1 MNLWEE
7 GNHAVTYTN
16 LSILRVKEESSTST
30 SWDSFTY
37 KILWYK
43 VKVWDIMKPIDMMVT
58 DYNCEYLG
66 LSRLCLMESAG
77 KSLAEEVGKIAVYT
91 FSKPVKVVIFT
102 GSGGNGGDGFV
113 AARYLLNRGYDV
125 DIYMLKDNIHSEE
138 AKTNFEIL
146 KNMKPR
152 LSRLNIY
159 NLKTLADINGCEV
172 AKSGHNEFVIVDG
185 LLGTGIK
192 GKLQTNV
199 RRAIEVINDSKGIK
213 ISVDVPSGMDPLT
226 GNVDDLAV
234 IPDYTISF
242 HKIKT
247 GVRNAEEE
255 VVGGLVTAD
264 IGIPFEAEY
273 FVNYGDFLR
282 LKNRSVNSHKGN
294 NGRLLIVGG
303 NKDYSGAPAI
313 AGMAASGAGADL
325 VYLASPEKAAQAI
338 KSTSPDLIVKALPG
352 DKLSLEHADEI
363 IKLSEN
369 VDALLFGP
377 GAGIDDETSK
387 LFNVLVTKIKKPI
400 VLDADSLKQ
409 VEMALIKNRDDIVL
423 TPHIF
428 EFKSFFNVV
437 DDLKLDIDSYDFK
450 KVDENITCFQQIS
463 RQINATVIV
472 KGQYDLILSG
482 TKFRINKSGNPGMTV
497 GGTGDALAGITTSLL
512 SQGLNTFDSACLG
525 VFINGLAG
533 DEAFKVKG
541 NGFSATDLVSYIGN
555 VIKNGLR

>member
-1 MNLWEE
+1 
-7 GNHAVTYTN
+7 
-16 LSILRVKEESSTST
+16 
-30 SWDSFTY
+30 
-37 KILWYK
+37 
-43 VKVWDIMKPIDMMVT
+43 MMVT

-125 DIYMLKDNIHSEE
+125 DVYMLKDNIRSKE
-138 AKTNFEIL
+138 AKINFEIL
-146 KNMKPR
+146 QNMKPR
-152 LSRLNIY
+152 LSRLTIY
-159 NLKTLADINGCEV
+159 NLKTLEEINDTEI
-172 AKSGHNEFVIVDG
+172 AKSNDSEYVIVDG

-192 GKLQTNV
+192 GNLQSNV
-199 RRAIEVINDSKGIK
+199 KRAIEIINQSKGVK

-226 GNVDDLAV
+226 GEVNDLAI

-247 GVRNAEEE
+247 GVRNADEEL
-255 VVGGLVTAD
+255 VGGLVTAD

-273 FVNYGDFLR
+273 FVNFGDFLR
-282 LKNRSVNSHKGN
+282 LKNRDEKSHKGN

-303 NKDYSGAPAI
+303 SNDYSGAPAI
-313 AGMAASGAGADL
+313 AGMAAIGAGADL
-325 VYLASPEKAAQAI
+325 VYVATPEKSAEAI
-338 KSTSPDLIVKALPG
+338 KSTSPDLIVKSLEG
-352 DKLSLEHADEI
+352 DKLSLKHSAEILDMAD
-363 IKLSEN
+363 S
-369 VDALLFGP
+369 VDAVLIGP

-409 VEMALIKNRDDIVL
+409 VDLSLIKNREDIIL

-428 EFKSFFNVV
+428 EFKSFFNVN
-437 DDLKLDIDSYDFK
+437 DDLKLDIDSYDFN
-450 KVDENITCFQQIS
+450 KVDENITQFQQIT
-463 RQINATVIV
+463 RQIKGTVLV
-472 KGQYDLILSG
+472 KGKYDLILSG
-482 TKFRINKSGNPGMTV
+482 TRFRINKSGNAGMTV

-512 SQGLNTFDSACLG
+512 AQGLNPFDCACLG
-525 VFINGLAG
+525 VFINGIAG
-533 DEAFKVKG
+533 DRAFDIKG
-541 NGFSATDLVSYIGN
+541 NGFSATDLVSFISS
-555 VIKNGLR
+555 VIKDGLC

>member
-1 MNLWEE
+1 
-7 GNHAVTYTN
+7 
-16 LSILRVKEESSTST
+16 
-30 SWDSFTY
+30 
-37 KILWYK
+37 
-43 VKVWDIMKPIDMMVT
+43 MMVT
-58 DYNCEYLG
+58 DYNCEFLG

-125 DIYMLKDNIHSEE
+125 DIYMLKDNIRSSYS
-138 AKTNFEIL
+138 KTNLEIL
-146 KNMKPR
+146 QNMKPR

-159 NLKTLADINGCEV
+159 NLKSLEDINNCEV
-172 AKSGHNEFVIVDG
+172 AKSEDSEFIIVDG
-185 LLGTGIK
+185 LLGTGIS
-192 GKLQTNV
+192 GKLQTNIK
-199 RRAIEVINDSKGIK
+199 RAIEIINESKGIK

-226 GNVDDLAV
+226 GEVSDLAV

-242 HKIKT
+242 HKIKD

-282 LKNRSVNSHKGN
+282 LKNRDSSSHKGN
-294 NGRLLIVGG
+294 NGRLLAVGG
-303 NKDYSGAPAI
+303 SADYSGAPAI
-313 AGMAASGAGADL
+313 AGMAAIGAGADL
-325 VYLASPEKAAQAI
+325 VYVASPQKAAEAI
-338 KSTSPDLIVKALPG
+338 KSTSPDLIVKSLNG
-352 DKLSLEHADEI
+352 DKLALEHMEDILEI
-363 IKLSEN
+363 SEN
-369 VDALLFGP
+369 VDAVLIGP
-377 GAGIDDETSK
+377 GAGIDEDTSK

-400 VLDADSLKQ
+400 VLDADALKQ
-409 VEMALIKNRDDIVL
+409 VEVSLIKNREDIIL

-428 EFKSFFNVV
+428 EFKSFFNVSN
-437 DDLKLDIDSYDFK
+437 DLTLDIDSYDFK
-450 KVDENITCFQQIS
+450 KVDENITEFQQIA
-463 RQINATVIV
+463 RQIKGTVIV

-482 TKFRINKSGNPGMTV
+482 TRFRINKSGNSGMTV

-512 SQGLNTFDSACLG
+512 SQGANAFDSACLG

-533 DEAFKVKG
+533 DEAFKEKG
-541 NGFSATDLVSYIGN
+541 TGFSATDLVSYIGN
-555 VIKNGLR
+555 VIKNGLC

>member
-1 MNLWEE
+1 
-7 GNHAVTYTN
+7 
-16 LSILRVKEESSTST
+16 
-30 SWDSFTY
+30 
-37 KILWYK
+37 
-43 VKVWDIMKPIDMMVT
+43 MMVT

-125 DIYMLKDNIHSEE
+125 DIYMLKDNIRSNESRV
-138 AKTNFEIL
+138 NFEIL
-146 KNMKPR
+146 QNMKPR
-152 LSRLNIY
+152 LSRLKIY
-159 NLKTLADINGCEV
+159 NLKTLDDINNTEV
-172 AKSGHNEFVIVDG
+172 AKSQDSEFIIVDG

-199 RRAIEVINDSKGIK
+199 KRAIEVINESKGIK

-226 GNVDDLAV
+226 GEVGDLAV
-234 IPDYTISF
+234 VPDYTISF

-255 VVGGLVTAD
+255 LVGGLVTAD

-282 LKNRSVNSHKGN
+282 LKNRDASSHKGN

-303 NKDYSGAPAI
+303 SKDYSGAPAI
-313 AGMAASGAGADL
+313 AGMAAIGAGADL
-325 VYLASPEKAAQAI
+325 VYVATPQKSAEAI
-338 KSTSPDLIVKALPG
+338 KSTSPDLIVKSLEG
-352 DKLSLEHADEI
+352 DKLSLNHADEI
-363 IKLSEN
+363 IELSQS
-369 VDALLFGP
+369 VDAVLIGP
-377 GAGIDDETSK
+377 GSGIDEDTAK
-387 LFNVLVTKIKKPI
+387 LFNVLAAKIKKPI
-400 VLDADSLKQ
+400 VFDADALKQ
-409 VEMALIKNRDDIVL
+409 VELKLIKNREDIIL

-428 EFKSFFNVV
+428 EFKSFFNIS
-437 DDLKLDIDSYDFK
+437 DDLKLDIDSYDFD
-450 KVDENITCFQQIS
+450 KVDENITEFQQIS
-463 RQINATVIV
+463 RQIKGTVIV

-482 TKFRINKSGNPGMTV
+482 TKFRINKSGNSGMTV
-497 GGTGDALAGITTSLL
+497 GGTGDALAGICASLL
-512 SQGLNTFDSACLG
+512 TQNLSSFDSACLG

-533 DEAFKVKG
+533 DEAYKVKG
-541 NGFSATDLVSYIGN
+541 NGFSATDLVSHIGS
-555 VIKNGLR
+555 VIKDGLR

>member
-1 MNLWEE
+1 
-7 GNHAVTYTN
+7 
-16 LSILRVKEESSTST
+16 
-30 SWDSFTY
+30 
-37 KILWYK
+37 
-43 VKVWDIMKPIDMMVT
+43 MKPIDMMVT

-125 DIYMLKDNIHSEE
+125 DIYMLKDNIHSNE
-138 AKTNFEIL
+138 AKTNLEIL

-159 NLKTLADINGCEV
+159 NLKTLEDINECEV
-172 AKSGHNEFVIVDG
+172 AKSFDSEFIIVDG

-192 GKLQTNV
+192 GKLQTNI
-199 RRAIEVINDSKGIK
+199 RRAIEIINESKGIK

-226 GNVDDLAV
+226 GQVDDLSV

-273 FVNYGDFLR
+273 FINYGDFLR
-282 LKNRSVNSHKGN
+282 LKNRSSSSHKGD
-294 NGRLLIVGG
+294 NGRLLVVGG
-303 NKDYSGAPAI
+303 SADYSGAPAI
-313 AGMAASGAGADL
+313 AGMAAIGAGADL
-325 VYLASPEKAAQAI
+325 VYVASPKNAAEAI
-338 KSTSPDLIVKALPG
+338 KSTSPDLIVKSLEG
-352 DKLSLEHADEI
+352 DKLSLEHLDEI
-363 IKLSEN
+363 LQLSEN
-369 VDALLFGP
+369 VDAVLIGP
-377 GAGIDDETSK
+377 GAGIDEDTSK
-387 LFNVLVTKIKKPI
+387 LFNVLATKIKKPV
-400 VLDADSLKQ
+400 VLDADALKQ
-409 VEMALIKNRDDIVL
+409 VEMSLIKNRKDIIL

-428 EFKSFFNVV
+428 EFKSFFNVS
-437 DDLKLDIDSYDFK
+437 DDLKLDLDSYDFK
-450 KVDENITCFQQIS
+450 RVDENITKFQQIT
-463 RQINATVIV
+463 RQIKGTVIV
-472 KGQYDLILSG
+472 KGQHDLILSG
-482 TKFRINKSGNPGMTV
+482 TKFRINKSGNSGMTV

-512 SQGLNTFDSACLG
+512 SQNLNAFDSACLG

-533 DEAFKVKG
+533 EEAFKEKG

-555 VIKNGLR
+555 VIKNGLC